1 MASRKDHVV
10 HTETAKKG
18 PQRGS
23 LLSLP
28 PKVALK
34 DPEFP
39 EIKDVKKRAFLVQ
52 YALTGNFEQ
61 AASAAKVTV
70 RTVYNW
76 RHDFREANGPFLVA
90 VDQAQQMACDRMEA
104 ELYRRAMEGIE
115 EPVWHGGEIVGTSR
129 RFSDT
134 LLMFMMKA
142 NMPQKYTDRM
152 QHSGPD
158 GGPIHATAIDVSAL
172 SHEELIEARRLAA
185 KMKRPKELEK

>member
-1 MASRKDHVV
+1 MATRKDHVV
-10 HTETAKKG
+10 QTDQDQRR

-28 PKVALK
+28 QKVALK

-39 EIKDVKKRAFLVQ
+39 EISDIKKRAFLVQ

-61 AASAAKVTV
+61 AASVAKVTV

-76 RHDFREANGPFLVA
+76 RHDFRDANGPFLVA
-90 VDQAQQMACDRMEA
+90 VDQAQQMACDRMES

-115 EPVWHGGEIVGTSR
+115 EPVWHGGEIVGTTR

-142 NMPQKYTDRM
+142 NMPEKYTDRM

-158 GGPIHATAIDVSAL
+158 GGPMQIAAIDVSAL
-172 SHEELIEARRLAA
+172 THEELLEARRLAA
-185 KMKRPKELEK
+185 KVQAPKELAE